1 MGVIPSHLTGAEQ
14 GKHDLATLV
23 VTLSK
28 HEHEEMFMHADANVV
43 LGGGAGSPDEFFK
56 VPTCDAACNPSE

>member
-1 MGVIPSHLTGAEQ
+1 VIPTHLTGAEQ

-23 VTLSK
+23 VTLSNYGHK
-28 HEHEEMFMHADANVV
+28 EEISVHSDANVV
-43 LGGGAGSPDEFFK
+43 LPGGAGSPDEFFK